1 MTPKQLKAQTERN
14 IESVVTAA
22 RKAAEAIGGRFGDN
36 DNAIIA
42 KADEMR
48 VMIED
53 WAEYMRA
60 YMKDALAEQ
69 WWDESRFDGL
79 GL

>member
-36 DNAIIA
+36 DNYMIE
-42 KADEMR
+42 KAGEIQNM
-48 VMIED
+48 VED
-53 WAEYMRA
+53 WAKNMHV